1 MKRTLFIM
9 ILALLSSTLMAQER
23 PRQAVFAEFLGASGI
38 IGVSYDSRFK
48 TSEHWGYRF
57 GLSFNAGGE
66 SETFISS
73 DKDYQGPSLLVEGNY
88 LIGKGRHFLELGL
101 GMMHGFFK
109 PLFDKDEMFYDGN
122 PWSSSSSWG
131 TSEDWEYGYY
141 CYVDVGYRFQPVK
154 GVIARAGICP
164 SFVFGDEYGLR
175 RSFFYPYVSVGYAF
189 YSGIIKQ
196 LDGLVLLALSSFPEF
211 LALLELQAVTT

>member
-101 GMMHGFFK
+101 G
-109 PLFDKDEMFYDGN
+109 
-122 PWSSSSSWG
+122 
-131 TSEDWEYGYY
+131 
-141 CYVDVGYRFQPVK
+141 
-154 GVIARAGICP
+154 
-164 SFVFGDEYGLR
+164 
-175 RSFFYPYVSVGYAF
+175 
-189 YSGIIKQ
+189 
-196 LDGLVLLALSSFPEF
+196 LS
-211 LALLELQAVTT
+211 LIHI

>member
-23 PRQAVFAEFLGASGI
+23 PRQAVFAEVLGASGI

-101 GMMHGFFK
+101 GMMNGFFK

-122 PWSSSSSWG
+122 PWSSSSSW
-131 TSEDWEYGYY
+131 
-141 CYVDVGYRFQPVK
+141 VGYRFQPVK

-189 YSGIIKQ
+189 
-196 LDGLVLLALSSFPEF
+196 
-211 LALLELQAVTT
+211 

>member
-131 TSEDWEYGYY
+131 TSEDWEYGP
-141 CYVDVGYRFQPVK
+141 CGYLSVVCIWRRIWAPSLVFLSIRECGLCLLKWHNKAVSW
-154 GVIARAGICP
+154 P
-164 SFVFGDEYGLR
+164 SFT
-175 RSFFYPYVSVGYAF
+175 RSL
-189 YSGIIKQ
+189 K
-196 LDGLVLLALSSFPEF
+196 LS
-211 LALLELQAVTT
+211 

>member
-57 GLSFNAGGE
+57 GLSFNEGGE

-189 YSGIIKQ
+189 
-196 LDGLVLLALSSFPEF
+196 
-211 LALLELQAVTT
+211 

>member
-1 MKRTLFIM
+1 
-9 ILALLSSTLMAQER
+9 
-23 PRQAVFAEFLGASGI
+23 
-38 IGVSYDSRFK
+38 
-48 TSEHWGYRF
+48 
-57 GLSFNAGGE
+57 
-66 SETFISS
+66 
-73 DKDYQGPSLLVEGNY
+73 
-88 LIGKGRHFLELGL
+88 
-101 GMMHGFFK
+101 
-109 PLFDKDEMFYDGN
+109 MFYDGN

-189 YSGIIKQ
+189 
-196 LDGLVLLALSSFPEF
+196 
-211 LALLELQAVTT
+211 